1 MRIAIVAS
9 LCLAAFA
16 CGQGGSLSGNTG
28 KKTADSRGSRSGET
42 PKTSQK
48 NDAKSEDSASNDKD
62 DSNND
67 ESRVVAPE
75 GFTSAYLTCTAAL
88 KTSTPAPEGT
98 KYFGCIA
105 VDAQKQRIDLKNVRV
120 TFVLRDL
127 KGNVLDVQKVS
138 LADADQ
144 DVVWAVPFDTYKAGI
159 SPEASLPGEGTGTG
173 ATIKRKCF
181 MKIQNATG
189 ETEQEAQCQ
198 VST

>member
-9 LCLAAFA
+9 LCLAVFA
-16 CGQGGSLSGNTG
+16 CGQGGSLSGNSG

-42 PKTSQK
+42 AKKPQK
-48 NDAKSEDSASNDKD
+48 NDAKSEDSASNDND

-75 GFTSAYLTCTAAL
+75 GFTSAYLTCTAAIT
-88 KTSTPAPEGT
+88 TSTPAPAGT

-105 VDAQKQRIDLKNVRV
+105 VDARKQRIDLKNSAVQ
-120 TFVLRDL
+120 FVLRDL
-127 KGNVLDVQKVS
+127 QGNALDVKQVS
-138 LADADQ
+138 LPDADK
-144 DVVWAVPFDTYKAGI
+144 DVVWAVPFEVYKAGI
-159 SPEASLPGEGTGTG
+159 SPEASLPGAGSGTG